1 MLKAS
6 EKFVRLIIRRPHA
19 YEFKNKDK
27 NVPIP
32 GIVFLNGQGKV
43 EAALVP
49 ESAKELVD
57 KMAELTK

>member
-1 MLKAS
+1 VLKAS

-32 GIVFLNGQGKV
+32 GIVFLDGHGKV
-43 EAALVP
+43 VETVVP
-49 ESAKELVD
+49 ESAKQLVE
-57 KMAELTK
+57 KMDVLAK